1 MALRAR
7 DLISRAV
14 ISRNLISR
22 NLISRELMSRELMS
36 CELMSNEFSCRVLSS
51 PKLRIRCCG
60 PLLVCCPGWALWR
73 SQRQG
78 VAGRRTGRIALPA
91 DPKPRRM
98 RTR

>member
-22 NLISRELMSRELMS
+22 NLISRELISRELMS
-36 CELMSNEFSCRVLSS
+36 NDFSCLVLSS